1 MDALQITGWRT
12 VEVTAVERPG
22 LSTSH
27 VISVAPDHIIA
38 PETCPKCGAVGMA
51 VHTGH
56 RTYEVVDTPM
66 YGGPVKLRFE
76 QARFRC
82 HAPGPRRRRCGRT
95 MLQPL
100 PAELVP
106 KTGLTARCII
116 YIRREQPYRP
126 GEQVAESIGVNEATV
141 RNLMK
146 RLRRP
151 EAEIPLTTRY
161 LGVDEIELR
170 DLADP
175 VAPFKRRKRAV
186 LSDLEAGHVI
196 ALLDDADMQTIS
208 TQVLRLAP
216 HIRGVAMDFS
226 LSNRR
231 AVEEALAPER
241 QKREDLGLGG
251 KPVPIVIDR
260 FHVEHRLHRAMDAVR
275 VRELKALAKPSKDFF
290 GKDEVKMLTQMLWAK
305 AEPTSVASRNRF
317 NEYLAHYPDTAD
329 AYRLKQ
335 EFKALWSERYR
346 DAPSPSEAARARFD
360 AWEASFPDSV
370 KDEFSVFAKFIRK
383 HSDPVFRYFDLG
395 ISNGQTERLNSATRK
410 IIRNSGRIHL
420 ATIRHKVLD
429 RTRMAGPATHFICDE
444 CGDRT
449 PECDEERKTA
459 KNPKLHPIDGGAMLL
474 CPACKAD
481 PLHSS
486 PRPSR
491 RPTPR
496 RRRSVPD
503 LPQAEMMLGPAV
515 PATMGPGGAP

>member
-1 MDALQITGWRT
+1 MDALQIAGWRI
-12 VEVTAVERPG
+12 VEVTPVKRPG

-27 VISVAPDHIIA
+27 VISVAPDHIAA
-38 PETCPKCGAVGMA
+38 PESCPKCGAVGMA

-66 YGGPVKLRFE
+66 YGGPVKLRFD
-76 QARFRC
+76 QPRFRC
-82 HAPGPRRRRCGRT
+82 HAPGPSRRCGRT

-106 KTGLTARCII
+106 QAGLTARCIS

-126 GEQVAESIGVNEATV
+126 AEQVADTIGVNEATV
-141 RNLMK
+141 RNLVK

-151 EAEIPLTTRY
+151 EADIPLTTRY

-175 VAPFKRRKRAV
+175 VAPFERRKRAV
-186 LSDLEAGHVI
+186 LTDLEAGHVI
-196 ALLDDADMQTIS
+196 ALLDDANMATIS

-231 AVEEALAPER
+231 AVEDALEPER
-241 QKREDLGLGG
+241 QKREAEGLGG
-251 KPVPIVIDR
+251 KLVPIVIDR
-260 FHVEHRLHRAMDAVR
+260 FHVEHRLHKAMDAVR
-275 VRELKALAKPSKDFF
+275 VRELKALAKPSKHFF
-290 GKDEVKMLTQMLWAK
+290 GKDEIRMLTQMLWAK
-305 AEPTSVASRNRF
+305 AEPTSAASRERF
-317 NEYLAHYPDTAD
+317 HEYLAHYPATAD

-346 DAPSPSEAARARFD
+346 DAPSPSKAAQARFD
-360 AWEASFPDSV
+360 AWVASFPDSV

-410 IIRNSGRIHL
+410 IISNSGRIHL
-420 ATIRHKVLD
+420 ATIRQKVLD

-449 PECDEERKTA
+449 PECDEESKAA
-459 KNPKLHPIDGGAMLL
+459 KNPKPHPVDGGAMLL
-474 CPACKAD
+474 CPACRSEVKVR
-481 PLHSS
+481 
-486 PRPSR
+486 PRRAPS
-491 RPTPR
+491 PR
-496 RRRSVPD
+496 RRRAIGGGPQSA
-503 LPQAEMMLGPAV
+503 LPLSPPAHLRR
-515 PATMGPGGAP
+515 A